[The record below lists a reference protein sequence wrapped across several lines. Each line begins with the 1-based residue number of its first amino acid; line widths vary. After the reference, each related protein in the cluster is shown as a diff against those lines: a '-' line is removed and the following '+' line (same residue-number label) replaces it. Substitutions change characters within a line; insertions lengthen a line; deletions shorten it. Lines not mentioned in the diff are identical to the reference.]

1 MGRMDDDILKV
12 LYTEEEIAARIREM
26 GAAMYRDLE
35 GKDPLFISVLRG
47 AFVFMADIVR
57 ACQVRSDVEF
67 IAVSSYGSATKSSGA
82 VQIPQ
87 PALHRRAEAGG
98 LRGLTGPSGACKY
111 HYKE

>member
-57 ACQVRSDVEF
+57 ACQVRRSPTT
-67 IAVSSYGSATKSSGA
+67 SSRTS
-82 VQIPQ
+82 P
-87 PALHRRAEAGG
+87 GG
-98 LRGLTGPSGACKY
+98 TWW
-111 HYKE
+111 

>member
-57 ACQVRSDVEF
+57 ACQE
-67 IAVSSYGSATKSSGA
+67 IG
-82 VQIPQ
+82 
-87 PALHRRAEAGG
+87 RA
-98 LRGLTGPSGACKY
+98 
-111 HYKE
+111 HV